1 MLFAQAVFVIGC
13 FMCLFAFVKHKVT
26 GFLMIFVFAVAV
38 LGSYRFVLSGLY
50 VDVLLPLVGLTGIL
64 IGIYYDT
71 DINRVLWAILPE
83 TVFLI
88 AVKNSGLVLC
98 GCYHHL
104 CVDKDK
110 MENSEKRLGGSFHFC
125 TISYVAPLAK
135 TCRFGV
141 CKG

>member
-1 MLFAQAVFVIGC
+1 
-13 FMCLFAFVKHKVT
+13 
-26 GFLMIFVFAVAV
+26 MIFVFAVAV

-88 AVKNSGLVLC
+88 AVKNSGLFFVVVIIIYVLIRIKWKTVKK
-98 GCYHHL
+98 GWAALSFLHHFL
-104 CVDKDK
+104 RCSFGKNMSIWCLIKD
-110 MENSEKRLGGSFHFC
+110 
-125 TISYVAPLAK
+125 
-135 TCRFGV
+135 
-141 CKG
+141 